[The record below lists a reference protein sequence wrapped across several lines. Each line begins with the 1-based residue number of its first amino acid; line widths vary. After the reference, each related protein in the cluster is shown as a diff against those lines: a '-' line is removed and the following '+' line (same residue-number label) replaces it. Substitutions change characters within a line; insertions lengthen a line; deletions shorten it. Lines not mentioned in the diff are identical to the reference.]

1 MFGDILKVVDENYNI
16 YAEYQYDIWGNCN
29 IISNINNIANI
40 NPIRYRGYYYDNE
53 TNLYYLNSR
62 YYDSFTHRFISIDSI
77 EYMDFDTLG
86 GLNLWTYCNNNPI
99 MYVDPDGESP
109 AWWQWL
115 LSGIELV
122 VGTALCFVPGGQVFG
137 IGLISGGAAS
147 LTANILD
154 AFGVDSKLSTIIV
167 SGLNIV
173 AGTALCFTSFAGIG
187 AGLIGE
193 GIGSIVG
200 GFISEAFGAN
210 FTLGSTI
217 GGFAGSIICSAMYKV
232 YDIYKINQIAKQGVV
247 VIGEGMN
254 RVHDYANKIGAGTFK
269 ASKLANFTFEKINK
283 KLGSLLT
290 YSNNVTW
297 IRRVIKSRVNIANI
311 GIVATRNERSVFYIM
326 EIINIIKGVLY

>member
-1 MFGDILKVVDENYNI
+1 MFGDILKVVDENC
-16 YAEYQYDIWGNCN
+16 DIWGNCN
-29 IISNINNIANI
+29 IISNINNNANI
-40 NPIRYRGYYYDNE
+40 NQIRYRGYYYDNE

-99 MYVDPDGESP
+99 MYVDPDGYFCILT
-109 AWWQWL
+109 AML
-115 LSGIELV
+115 IGTV
-122 VGTALCFVPGGQVFG
+122 VG
-137 IGLISGGAAS
+137 LIAGGAAS
-147 LTANILD
+147 LT
-154 AFGVDSKLSTIIV
+154 
-167 SGLNIV
+167 
-173 AGTALCFTSFAGIG
+173 
-187 AGLIGE
+187 
-193 GIGSIVG
+193 
-200 GFISEAFGAN
+200 AN

-283 KLGSLLT
+283 KLCSLLT

-297 IRRVIKSRVNIANI
+297 IRRVIKSGVNIANI
-311 GIVATRNERSVFYIM
+311 GIIATRNERSVFYIM
-326 EIINIIKGVLY
+326 EILNIIKGVLY

>member
-99 MYVDPDGESP
+99 MYVDLDGESS

-137 IGLISGGAAS
+137 IGLISG
-147 LTANILD
+147 
-154 AFGVDSKLSTIIV
+154 
-167 SGLNIV
+167 
-173 AGTALCFTSFAGIG
+173 
-187 AGLIGE
+187 E
-193 GIGSIVG
+193 
-200 GFISEAFGAN
+200 
-210 FTLGSTI
+210 
-217 GGFAGSIICSAMYKV
+217 
-232 YDIYKINQIAKQGVV
+232 
-247 VIGEGMN
+247 
-254 RVHDYANKIGAGTFK
+254 
-269 ASKLANFTFEKINK
+269 
-283 KLGSLLT
+283 
-290 YSNNVTW
+290 
-297 IRRVIKSRVNIANI
+297 RRH
-311 GIVATRNERSVFYIM
+311 
-326 EIINIIKGVLY
+326 

>member
-40 NPIRYRGYYYDNE
+40 NPIRYRGYYYD
-53 TNLYYLNSR
+53 
-62 YYDSFTHRFISIDSI
+62 SFTHRFISIDSI

-86 GLNLWTYCNNNPI
+86 GLNLWIYCNNNPI
-99 MYVDPDGESP
+99 MYVDPDGYFCI
-109 AWWQWL
+109 L
-115 LSGIELV
+115 
-122 VGTALCFVPGGQVFG
+122 TAMLIGAAV
-137 IGLISGGAAS
+137 GLISGGAAS

-193 GIGSIVG
+193 GIGSIAG

-311 GIVATRNERSVFYIM
+311 GIIATRNERSVFYIM